1 MTPGTK
7 LAIIIKQSRDGS
19 TIKDVFCTCGGVA
32 HLGERLNGI
41 QEVRGSI
48 PLISTKLQ
56 KKHKMSIRVSDAHFY
71 FASRPFAGLPYLA
84 CKSKPGTGS
93 RADFVCLHPCAGL
106 FFEWWKDGAASP
118 RAIPPAEQI
127 SRSFPHPERCTA
139 EYAPTGRRCA
149 AGKPAPESRS
159 RRPPRAAG
167 SEPPPGAGR

>member
-1 MTPGTK
+1 M
-7 LAIIIKQSRDGS
+7 
-19 TIKDVFCTCGGVA
+19 
-32 HLGERLNGI
+32 GERLNGI

-56 KKHKMSIRVSDAHFY
+56 KKHKTSIRFSDAHFY
-71 FASRPFAGLPYLA
+71 FASKPFAGLPYFA

-93 RADFVCLHPCAGL
+93 RADFVCPRPCAGL

-127 SRSFPHPERCTA
+127 PRSFPHPERCTA

-167 SEPPPGAGR
+167 SEPPPEAGR